1 MNSIEQNYN
10 FSLMNSTDSA
20 PVVAGSK
27 ANTLLFL
34 SKHKIPVPETIFI
47 SNGGWEKNIPT
58 SFEETSVNFEDAIS
72 ALETQTGRKFGGKT
86 NPLLLAVRNASRS
99 SAALLKYALLN
110 FGLPLKDEIII
121 NGYSVPEASRLY
133 LREHL
138 ANMLREKSGFDFTS
152 ELSVSDFRKSAI
164 NFLANMIHN
173 GQDLPRLKRK
183 IGDGITPIFLLQ
195 AMRPSGLIPSDI
207 SGTIYSQ
214 DPNGFTQKPIGY
226 FRKAKSDIFKFDN
239 SPIEFLKTSHPAQ
252 FEELAILSSKI
263 QQLFGTICKINFG
276 IDDNKVYILSVHK
289 ALVKPEV
296 ESNLI
301 DSYIKDNV
309 LTSQEV
315 IQTISSEALILNQTS
330 QLLNLKD
337 LKLLGTGNSLG
348 NKVSTGRVATN
359 SSTFLELIKRNEPV
373 IFVSQEMLPSDVP
386 LLMQSQGLLT
396 VRGGITSH
404 VAVVMRGLNKACIS
418 GVPSMAIMSDKKGIQ
433 IANQIIDEGEWTTLD
448 ESTKTIYLGK
458 GEINLLRESRL
469 LEDIAY
475 STDDFRNA
483 KVLVNA
489 DTVEQVERSVSAGAE
504 GVGLVRSEHQMLTEE
519 MLLAFRCLLVSESES
534 QRKKFIEI
542 ITTSFKTQL
551 ARMLEVLEG
560 RPLHYRLL
568 DAPINEFIP
577 DSSDEE
583 AFQELEK
590 VLNLSAAQTREKFA
604 SLRETNNLLGCRG
617 SRWGIANTDF
627 YKFQIE
633 TAIQAATKVAASSNG
648 KPVAIT
654 LIVPMINTAN
664 ELKFW
669 SNIFRQILGRSPSP
683 ANLDVNLGAMVETPK
698 AALNTANLAKYV
710 DTICLGTNDMT
721 QCIWGLSRDD
731 ASNFFPQFLNMGLTK
746 FDPFQTLDKTGVG
759 ELLKLAIRNARK
771 ANPKMQIYVCGE
783 HASDPKSVEH
793 FIKLGVNGISCNLNL
808 ITGLKV
814 VVAQAELKHQNTNYE
829 KRLPIRSNA
838 NRQASRALKK
848 IINEVNLS
856 NYSSA
861 QQIALDWANEISAYI
876 GIPRSLVWKY
886 FKRNIVEKWFGSWEY
901 KRFYS
906 GWLTQDAV
914 DYVLSHEDRI
924 IRYSVFPT
932 DIACHAVS
940 KALPKNASAE
950 KLTEEFEALDHSVP
964 VEVFPQQPADHLCFR
979 GFLHN
984 NEFRFEAGI
993 GQAMYTF
1000 EQERGLHPIVTGCL
1014 ELSTRQPKVIK
1025 QQTGEPRIKIIEDNL
1040 YFLLSLYGESL
1051 LMKCLDLSNSLGV
1064 DWLAIEGYYNYFN
1077 QSPPFVCDIDLPQD
1091 IAFHCS

>member
-1 MNSIEQNYN
+1 
-10 FSLMNSTDSA
+10 
-20 PVVAGSK
+20 
-27 ANTLLFL
+27 
-34 SKHKIPVPETIFI
+34 
-47 SNGGWEKNIPT
+47 
-58 SFEETSVNFEDAIS
+58 
-72 ALETQTGRKFGGKT
+72 
-86 NPLLLAVRNASRS
+86 
-99 SAALLKYALLN
+99 
-110 FGLPLKDEIII
+110 
-121 NGYSVPEASRLY
+121 
-133 LREHL
+133 
-138 ANMLREKSGFDFTS
+138 
-152 ELSVSDFRKSAI
+152 
-164 NFLANMIHN
+164 
-173 GQDLPRLKRK
+173 LPRLKRK
-183 IGDGITPIFLLQ
+183 TGGRITPILILQ
-195 AMRPSGLIPSDI
+195 AMRPSGLIPGDI

-214 DPNGFTQKPIGY
+214 DPYGFAQKPIGY
-226 FRKAKSDIFKFDN
+226 FRKAKNDIFKFDN

-252 FEELAILSSKI
+252 FEELAVLSSKI

-276 IDDNKVYILSVHK
+276 IDDNNIYILSVHK
-289 ALVKPEV
+289 ASAKPEV

-301 DSYIKDNV
+301 YSYIKNNV
-309 LTSQEV
+309 LTSQEA
-315 IQTISSEALILNQTS
+315 IQTISSEALIFNQTS

-337 LKLLGTGNSLG
+337 LKFLGVGNSLG
-348 NKVSTGRVATN
+348 NKVSTGRVAT
-359 SSTFLELIKRNEPV
+359 SPDTFIELTKRNEPV

-418 GVPSMAIMSDKKGIQ
+418 GIPNMTIMSDKKGIQ
-433 IANQIIDEGEWTTLD
+433 IADLIINEGEWITLD

-458 GEINLLRESRL
+458 GEINLLRESKL
-469 LEDIAY
+469 LDEIAY

-489 DTVEQVERSVSAGAE
+489 DTVEQVERGVSAGAE
-504 GVGLVRSEHQMLTEE
+504 GIGLVRSEHQMLTEE
-519 MLLAFRCLLVSESES
+519 IILAFRCLLVSENES
-534 QRKKFIEI
+534 HRKQFIEV
-542 ITTSFKTQL
+542 ITTSFKDQI

-568 DAPINEFIP
+568 DAPVNEFIP
-577 DSSDEE
+577 DSSDEK

-590 VLNLSAAQTREKFA
+590 ILNLSATQIREKFA
-604 SLRETNNLLGCRG
+604 SIRETNNLLGCRG

-627 YKFQIE
+627 YKLQIE
-633 TAIQAATKVAASSNG
+633 SAIQAATTAASLHE
-648 KPVAIT
+648 KTVAMT
-654 LIVPMINTAN
+654 LIVPMINTAK

-669 SNIFRQILGRSPSP
+669 SNIFRQILGRNRSP

-698 AALNTANLAKYV
+698 AALNTAKLSKYV
-710 DTICLGTNDMT
+710 DVICLGTNDLT
-721 QCIWGLSRDD
+721 QCVWGLSRDD
-731 ASNFFPQFLNMGLTK
+731 ASNFFPQFLNLGLAN
-746 FDPFQTLDKTGVG
+746 FDPFQTLDKAGVG
-759 ELLKLAIRNARK
+759 KLLTLAIRNARK
-771 ANPKMQIYVCGE
+771 ANPKIQIYVCGE

-808 ITGLKV
+808 VAGLKV
-814 VVAQAELKHQNTNYE
+814 VVAQAELKHQNTNNE
-829 KRLPIRSNA
+829 KRLPIKSNA

-848 IINEVNLS
+848 VITEANLS

-861 QQIALDWANEISAYI
+861 QQIALDWANELSTHIV
-876 GIPRSLVWKY
+876 IPRSLVWKY
-886 FKRNIVEKWFGSWEY
+886 FKRNLVEKWFGSWEY

-914 DYVLSHEDRI
+914 NYVLSHKDRI

-932 DIACHAVS
+932 DIACHSVS

-964 VEVFPQQPADHLCFR
+964 VEVFPQQPADYLCFR
-979 GFLHN
+979 GILHD

-1000 EQERGLHPIVTGCL
+1000 EQERGLHPIVAGYL

-1025 QQTGEPRIKIIEDNL
+1025 QPTGEPKIKIIEDNL
-1040 YFLLSLYGESL
+1040 YFLLNLYGESL

-1064 DWLAIEGYYNYFN
+1064 NWLAIEGYYNYFD